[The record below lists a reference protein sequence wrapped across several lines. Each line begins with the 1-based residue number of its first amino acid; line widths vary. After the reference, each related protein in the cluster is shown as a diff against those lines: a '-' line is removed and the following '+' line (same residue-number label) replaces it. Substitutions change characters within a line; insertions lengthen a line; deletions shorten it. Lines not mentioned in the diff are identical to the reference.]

1 MLHYNI
7 AASWDWRVAMWGWRF
22 QMKWFR
28 SNIRHGA
35 RLALFAMLVQF
46 ALTFGHSHWF
56 AQATPLAQ
64 SSAQQIDGAKDS
76 AKGVAAIDR
85 AAVQKQ
91 SPASPDRE
99 QPGEDNCAIC
109 AVVAMA
115 GTVVFATP
123 PVLLLPQAIELLH
136 RTTDAEF
143 LHLKSAGTA
152 FQPRAPPAS

>member
-1 MLHYNI
+1 
-7 AASWDWRVAMWGWRF
+7 
-22 QMKWFR
+22 MKWFR
-28 SNIRHGA
+28 SNIRQGA

-56 AQATPLAQ
+56 AQAAPLAQ
-64 SSAQQIDGAKDS
+64 SLLQQTDS
-76 AKGVAAIDR
+76 GKSIASIDR

-91 SPASPDRE
+91 SPAGPDRE

-115 GTVVFATP
+115 GTVVSATP
-123 PVLLLPQAIELLH
+123 PVLLLPQAIELLQL
-136 RTTDAEF
+136 TTDAEF
-143 LHLKSAGTA
+143 VHLKSAGTA

>member
-1 MLHYNI
+1 
-7 AASWDWRVAMWGWRF
+7 
-22 QMKWFR
+22 MKWFR

-35 RLALFAMLVQF
+35 RLALFALLVQF

-56 AQATPLAQ
+56 AQAAPLAQ
-64 SSAQQIDGAKDS
+64 QSLQQPDGY
-76 AKGVAAIDR
+76 KGVTAVDR

-91 SPASPDRE
+91 TPSSPDRE
-99 QPGEDNCAIC
+99 QPGDDNCAIC

-123 PVLLLPQAIELLH
+123 PLLLLPQAVELLY
-136 RTTDAEF
+136 RSTDAEF
-143 LHLKSAGTA
+143 IHLKSAGAA

>member
-1 MLHYNI
+1 
-7 AASWDWRVAMWGWRF
+7 
-22 QMKWFR
+22 MKWFR
-28 SNIRHGA
+28 SHIRHGA
-35 RLALFAMLVQF
+35 RLALFAMLVQL

-56 AQATPLAQ
+56 AQAAPLAQ
-64 SSAQQIDGAKDS
+64 PSLQQTDGF
-76 AKGVAAIDR
+76 KGVAAIDR

-91 SPASPDRE
+91 SPAGPDRE
-99 QPGEDNCAIC
+99 HQGDDSCAIC

-115 GTVVFATP
+115 GTILFATP
-123 PVLLLPQAIELLH
+123 PLLQLPQAIDLLY

>member
-1 MLHYNI
+1 MPR
-7 AASWDWRVAMWGWRF
+7 DVGWRF

-56 AQATPLAQ
+56 AQAAPLAQ
-64 SSAQQIDGAKDS
+64 SSLQQTDGS
-76 AKGVAAIDR
+76 NGVASTDR

-91 SPASPDRE
+91 SPAAPDRE

-109 AVVAMA
+109 ALVAMA
-115 GTVVFATP
+115 GTVLFSTP
-123 PVLLLPQAIELLH
+123 PLLELPQAIELLH

-143 LHLKSAGTA
+143 IHLKSAGTA

>member
-1 MLHYNI
+1 MI
-7 AASWDWRVAMWGWRF
+7 SRDVGWLF

-28 SNIRHGA
+28 SNTRHGA
-35 RLALFAMLVQF
+35 RLAIFAMLLQF

-56 AQATPLAQ
+56 AQAAPLAQ
-64 SSAQQIDGAKDS
+64 ATLQQTDGANG
-76 AKGVAAIDR
+76 AAAIDR

-91 SPASPDRE
+91 SPAVPDRE
-99 QPGEDNCAIC
+99 HPGEDNCAIC

-143 LHLKSAGTA
+143 LHLNSAGHA

>member
-1 MLHYNI
+1 MMPR
-7 AASWDWRVAMWGWRF
+7 DVGWRF

-56 AQATPLAQ
+56 AQAAPLAQ
-64 SSAQQIDGAKDS
+64 SSLQQTDGS
-76 AKGVAAIDR
+76 NGVASTDR

-91 SPASPDRE
+91 SPAAPDRE

-109 AVVAMA
+109 ALVAMA
-115 GTVVFATP
+115 GTVLFSTP
-123 PVLLLPQAIELLH
+123 PLLELPQAIELLH

-143 LHLKSAGTA
+143 SHLKSAGTA

>member
-7 AASWDWRVAMWGWRF
+7 AISGDDPRDVGWRF

-56 AQATPLAQ
+56 AQAAPLAQ
-64 SSAQQIDGAKDS
+64 SSLQQTDGS
-76 AKGVAAIDR
+76 NGVASTDR

-91 SPASPDRE
+91 SPAAPDRE

-109 AVVAMA
+109 ALVAMA
-115 GTVVFATP
+115 GTVLFSTP
-123 PVLLLPQAIELLH
+123 PLLELPQAIELLH

-143 LHLKSAGTA
+143 SHLKSAGTA

>member
-7 AASWDWRVAMWGWRF
+7 AVSEGDPRDVGWRF

-56 AQATPLAQ
+56 VQAASLSQA
-64 SSAQQIDGAKDS
+64 SLQQTDTAK
-76 AKGVAAIDR
+76 AIASTDR

-91 SPASPDRE
+91 SPSGSDRE
-99 QPGEDNCAIC
+99 QPGDDNCAIC

-115 GTVVFATP
+115 GTVVSATP
-123 PVLLLPQAIELLH
+123 PLLELPQAIELLH
-136 RTTDAEF
+136 RTIDAEF
-143 LHLKSAGTA
+143 IHLKSAGTA

>member
-1 MLHYNI
+1 
-7 AASWDWRVAMWGWRF
+7 
-22 QMKWFR
+22 MKWFR

-56 AQATPLAQ
+56 AQAAPLAQ
-64 SSAQQIDGAKDS
+64 SSLQQTDGS
-76 AKGVAAIDR
+76 SGVASNDR
-85 AAVQKQ
+85 AAVQKP
-91 SPASPDRE
+91 SPAAPDRE

-109 AVVAMA
+109 ALVAMA
-115 GTVVFATP
+115 GTVLFSTP
-123 PVLLLPQAIELLH
+123 PLLELPQAIELLH

-143 LHLKSAGTA
+143 SHLKSAGTA

>member
-1 MLHYNI
+1 M
-7 AASWDWRVAMWGWRF
+7 APRDVGWRF

-28 SNIRHGA
+28 SKIRHGA
-35 RLALFAMLVQF
+35 RLAMFAMLVQF

-56 AQATPLAQ
+56 AQAAPLAQ
-64 SSAQQIDGAKDS
+64 SSLQQTDSTKD
-76 AKGVAAIDR
+76 AASIDR

-91 SPASPDRE
+91 SPSGPDRE
-99 QPGEDNCAIC
+99 PPGDDNCAIC

-115 GTVVFATP
+115 GTVMSATP
-123 PVLLLPQAIELLH
+123 PLLRLPQAIELLY

-143 LHLKSAGTA
+143 IHLKSAGAA

>member
-1 MLHYNI
+1 
-7 AASWDWRVAMWGWRF
+7 
-22 QMKWFR
+22 MKWFR

-56 AQATPLAQ
+56 AQAAPLTQ
-64 SSAQQIDGAKDS
+64 SSLQQTDGAN
-76 AKGVAAIDR
+76 GVAAVDR

-91 SPASPDRE
+91 SPAAPDRE
-99 QPGEDNCAIC
+99 HQGEDNCAIC

-115 GTVVFATP
+115 GTVISATP
-123 PVLLLPQAIELLH
+123 PVLLLLQAIELLH

>member
-1 MLHYNI
+1 M
-7 AASWDWRVAMWGWRF
+7 RGGVF

-35 RLALFAMLVQF
+35 RLALFAMLVQI

-56 AQATPLAQ
+56 AQAAPLAQ
-64 SSAQQIDGAKDS
+64 SQLADS
-76 AKGVAAIDR
+76 AKGTAKSIASPDS

-91 SPASPDRE
+91 PPANPDRE
-99 QPGEDNCAIC
+99 HPGEDNCAIC
-109 AVVAMA
+109 ALVAMA
-115 GTVVFATP
+115 GTVMFATP
-123 PVLLLPQAIELLH
+123 PLLHLPQAVELLY

-143 LHLKSAGTA
+143 IHLESASHA

>member
-1 MLHYNI
+1 
-7 AASWDWRVAMWGWRF
+7 
-22 QMKWFR
+22 MKWFR

-35 RLALFAMLVQF
+35 RLALFALLVQF

-64 SSAQQIDGAKDS
+64 SQQTDGAKGIAS
-76 AKGVAAIDR
+76 IDR

-91 SPASPDRE
+91 SPSIPDRE
-99 QPGEDNCAIC
+99 HPGDDNCAIC

-123 PVLLLPQAIELLH
+123 PLFLLPQAVELLY